1 MKNSEYQIIIKNIN
15 DQINECSAALSEYNM
30 CLRDFTKM
38 TMENIN
44 ATILSCR
51 KVNGL
56 MDKFVKDD
64 LYHIIGMGNL
74 NAAQLSHIVRL
85 TKTLLKYRTDIKFFA
100 VQSTI
105 TVPKRKEC
113 STYNLSSGV
122 KLVNKKGKSL

>member
-44 ATILSCR
+44 ATILACR

-105 TVPKRKEC
+105 TVPKRNEF

-122 KLVNKKGKSL
+122 KLVNKKGE